1 MFIINTHLLQMPI
14 QKLGLIALL
23 LLSSLS
29 ANIMAAG
36 LLTPVNSNL
45 PELEISSHKVKV
57 IIEDG
62 FATTSVEQV
71 FENPHG
77 QDLEAIYSFPI
88 PDKAAVGEFIFWVDG
103 QPVVAEVLEKKQA
116 RDIYNK
122 EKESGRQAALTEQ
135 KGYKTFEISV
145 TPVRAAKDVKIKLLY
160 VQKTDMDSGIGRYV
174 YPLEDGGV
182 DEEQLAFWNN
192 NDKVKDNFSF
202 DLKIKSTWPI
212 KAVRVP
218 NQSKAQVNEQ
228 NEQVWTVT
236 MGSQTTA
243 AVVAETDSQLQAAP
257 QNTDDKLKQA
267 IVSSA
272 GFSNLNSAVHILD
285 KDMVVYWRLADNLP
299 GAVEMLTYKPEADG
313 RGTFMMTLTPGI
325 DLQPISEGKDWIFI
339 LDVSGSMRGKY
350 QTLAEGVKR
359 ALKQM
364 SPNDRIRVILFN
376 NQASELTSGYTLA
389 SNTNISQIIQQVEA
403 VRPNGGTNVYGGLSM
418 AIQKLDSDRTSA
430 IVLVTD
436 GVANVGVTE
445 QKQFIKLI
453 KSKDVRLFTFVMGN
467 SANKPLL
474 ENLTE
479 ASNGFS
485 LNVSNSDDIVGRI
498 MLASSKV
505 SFEAMHDVQVKI
517 SGLKVADIQPEAPGS
532 LYRGEQ
538 LVLMGH
544 YWADKDQQ
552 AEVTFSS
559 RISGD
564 RKNYSTHFN
573 FPAVNT
579 EHPEIERLWAYH
591 TIETYQNQIDNFA
604 GSDGVNSESADKK
617 QAIVDIAKEYGL
629 VTQHTSMIA
638 LEEVQFQHYNINRTN
653 NARVKTEQKV
663 RTIRAQQAPQSRRV
677 DQLQPIYKSKR
688 SYAGGGGHGGAFNFW
703 SVLMLL
709 PMLMFFR
716 KGGGRSKK
724 VYIK

>member
-1 MFIINTHLLQMPI
+1 MLLINTHLLQRPLH
-14 QKLGLIALL
+14 KLGLITLL
-23 LLSSLS
+23 FLSSLS
-29 ANIMAAG
+29 SGIMAAG

-45 PELEISSHKVKV
+45 PELEISSHKVNV
-57 IIEDG
+57 IIADG

-71 FENPHG
+71 FKNPHG
-77 QDLEAIYSFPI
+77 QDLDALYSFPI

-103 QPVVAEVLEKKQA
+103 KPVVAEVLEKKQA

-122 EKESGRQAALTEQ
+122 EKQSGRQAALTEQ

-145 TPVRAAKDVKIKLLY
+145 TPVRAAKDVKIKLVY
-160 VQKTDMDSGIGRYV
+160 MQKTNMDSSIGRYV

-192 NDKVKDNFSF
+192 NDTVKDSFSF
-202 DLKIKSTWPI
+202 ALKIKSSWPV
-212 KAVRVP
+212 KGVRVP
-218 NQSKAQVNEQ
+218 NQSKAQINKQ
-228 NEQVWTVT
+228 NERIWTVT
-236 MGSQTTA
+236 MGSQTAA
-243 AVVAETDSQLQAAP
+243 AVVKEETASQLQTAP
-257 QNTDDKLKQA
+257 QNTDDKLEQA
-267 IVSSA
+267 IASSSA
-272 GFSNLNSAVHILD
+272 SADLKSAAYTLD

-325 DLQPISEGKDWIFI
+325 DLQPITEGKDWIFV

-364 SPNDRIRVILFN
+364 SANDRIRVILFN

-389 SNTNISQIIQQVEA
+389 SNSNISHLIQQIEA
-403 VRPNGGTNVYGGLSM
+403 VKPDGGTNVYDGLRM

-445 QKQFIKLI
+445 KKQFIKLI

-498 MLASSKV
+498 MLATSKV
-505 SFEAMHDVQVKI
+505 SFAAMHDVQVNL
-517 SGLKVADIQPEAPGS
+517 SGLKVTDIQPEVPGS

-544 YWADKDQQ
+544 YWANQDKE
-552 AEVTFSS
+552 AKVIFSS

-564 RKNYSTHFN
+564 IKTYSTHFN
-573 FPAVNT
+573 FPAVST

-591 TIETYQNQIDNFA
+591 TIETYQNQIDNFG

-629 VTQHTSMIA
+629 VTQHTSMIV
-638 LEEVQFQHYNINRTN
+638 LEEDQFQHYNINRTN
-653 NARVKTEQKV
+653 NARVKTEQKARTV
-663 RTIRAQQAPQSRRV
+663 RAKQAPQSRRV
-677 DQLQPIYKSKR
+677 DQQQPMYKSNR
-688 SYAGGGGHGGAFNFW
+688 SYVGGGGHGGAFNFW
-703 SVLMLL
+703 SVMLLL

-716 KGGGRSKK
+716 TKGGVRKWCL
-724 VYIK
+724 